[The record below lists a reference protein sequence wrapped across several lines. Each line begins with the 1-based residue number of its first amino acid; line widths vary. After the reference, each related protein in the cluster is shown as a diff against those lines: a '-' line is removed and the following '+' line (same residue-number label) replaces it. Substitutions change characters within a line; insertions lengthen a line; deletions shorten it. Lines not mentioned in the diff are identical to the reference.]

1 MTSVSV
7 RDGWEQ
13 ARIKEGRYT
22 LEAMASE
29 PLSIN
34 NDSIECSDPSVGSN
48 IHLKGSS
55 IVDLGEFGCDLG

>member
-1 MTSVSV
+1 VSV
-7 RDGWEQ
+7 RDEWEQ

-22 LEAMASE
+22 LARE

-48 IHLKGSS
+48 VHLKGSS